1 MKLSSYLGNQVSI
14 TVFEYDLLSAS
25 GKAIDS
31 DTVTK
36 ISKAAFV
43 YLKECCLCDR
53 SESRFLKLKI
63 DSGMEVL
70 QVQNY
75 AGVVRCPDGTQIEI
89 LPKVAK
95 NAVTEDEA
103 ESARLSLL
111 MMLKTLKQFRHLETE
126 VANIQSQK
134 MPLLE
139 IFIAQF
145 LHSINQLIKKGIKS
159 DYVREQSN
167 NVFLK
172 GKLLHSQQLKHNFI
186 NRHWF
191 YVEFDVYVTDNPAN
205 RVIHSALNMVWQ
217 YTQRNQS
224 KKLCQELLFA
234 FNEVPFSNDYKHDFS
249 AIKLQRGMAH
259 YDSPLKWARLILQ
272 GFSPQAMLGSHQAY
286 SLLFPMEAVFESFVA
301 YYLQQHLPDN
311 VKVSSQVN
319 SKFLVNYGNQPYF
332 WLKPDLQLTLENQ
345 QTIIMD
351 TKWKLIDQTQTDG
364 TNKFG
369 MSQADF
375 YQMLG
380 YGYKYL
386 AGEGKLVLIYPK
398 TAQFDKPLPYSFI
411 FDENS
416 KLQLYVVPFDISY
429 KTKIRIDLTAIG
441 LSHLAQA

>member
-1 MKLSSYLGNQVSI
+1 MKSRSYRGNQVSI
-14 TVFEYDLLSAS
+14 TVFEYGLLSAS
-25 GKAIDS
+25 EKAIDS
-31 DTVTK
+31 DTVTR
-36 ISKAAFV
+36 ISEAAFV
-43 YLKECCLCDR
+43 YLKECCLCDK

-111 MMLKTLKQFRHLETE
+111 MMLKTLKQFHHLETE
-126 VANIQSQK
+126 VANIQRQK

-145 LHSINQLIKKGIKS
+145 LRSVNQLIKKGIKS

-167 NVFLK
+167 NAFLK

-186 NRHWF
+186 NRHRF

-205 RVIHSALNMVWQ
+205 RVIHSALNIVWQ

-234 FNEVPFSNDYKHDFS
+234 FNEVPFSNDFKHDFL
-249 AIKLQRGMAH
+249 AIKLQRGMVH

-272 GFSPQAMLGSHQAY
+272 GFSPQAMSGTHQAY

-301 YYLQQHLPDN
+301 HYLQHYLPDN
-311 VKVSSQVN
+311 VNVLAQVN
-319 SKFLVNYGNQPYF
+319 SKSLVNYGDKPYF
-332 WLKPDLQLTLENQ
+332 LLKPDLQLTLENQ
-345 QTIIMD
+345 QAIIMD
-351 TKWKLIDQTQTDG
+351 TKWKLIDQTKADG
-364 TNKFG
+364 KDKFG
-369 MSQADF
+369 MLQADF

-416 KLQLYVVPFDISY
+416 QLQLYVVPFDISY
-429 KTKIRIDLTAIG
+429 KTKTRIDLTAIG
-441 LSHLAQA
+441 LSCLALD